1 MEAKAQ
7 LFHQSR
13 ESAVQYTMIKENC
26 SRESAEQVV
35 DLLTDSVNQFLTA
48 WLERNKAWQN

>member
-26 SRESAEQVV
+26 SEETAEQVV
-35 DLLTDSVNQFLTA
+35 DGLTEAVLV
-48 WLERNKAWQN
+48 WLERLK

>member
-7 LFHQSR
+7 LFHEDR
-13 ESAVQYTMIKENC
+13 ESAIRYTMIKENC
-26 SRESAEQVV
+26 ARETAEQVV